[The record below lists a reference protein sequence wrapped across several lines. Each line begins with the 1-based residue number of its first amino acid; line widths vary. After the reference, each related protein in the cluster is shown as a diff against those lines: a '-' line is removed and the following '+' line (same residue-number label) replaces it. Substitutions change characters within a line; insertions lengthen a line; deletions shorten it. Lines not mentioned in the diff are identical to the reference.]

1 MNKKILLLIVLLS
14 SVLTGQEFKKNATAG
29 FVFLELPITARS
41 SGMGESS
48 IALTDMEASGQF
60 INPASLGFSKNTHSF
75 SVSYSSWLADIKH
88 YITNYSFNTEYG
100 TFGIGAILMDYGS
113 MPRTK
118 KIAGQRLYEVMG
130 SFDANSIALGLTYS
144 KQLTDK
150 FSFGVTGKYV
160 REKIDI
166 YTASNYLFDG
176 GIQYYTGLQSLR
188 IAATI
193 TNFGV
198 DTKFINDKF
207 KMPAMLR
214 LGMAA
219 EVLGGYDQDYRV
231 TTAAEMIHPNDGDE
245 RLNVGLEI
253 SYKNM
258 VDFRG
263 GYKFFTD
270 EETFSAGIG
279 LKVNN
284 FLPAQSFTMPMMVD
298 FSYSDYG
305 RLGDVLRFTV
315 QLGVL

>member
-1 MNKKILLLIVLLS
+1 MNKKILLIIVLIS
-14 SVLTGQEFKKNATAG
+14 SVLFGQDFKKNATAG

-41 SGMGESS
+41 AGMGESS

-60 INPASLGFSKNTHSF
+60 VNPASLGFAKSTHSF
-75 SVSYSSWLADIKH
+75 SVSYSTWFAEIKH
-88 YITNYSFNTEYG
+88 YITNYSFNTDYG
-100 TFGIGAILMDYGS
+100 VFGIGAIVMDYGN

-118 KIAGQRLYEVMG
+118 KIAGQRLYEVLG
-130 SFDANSIALGLTYS
+130 NFNANSIAIGLTYS

-160 REKIDI
+160 REKIDV

-193 TNFGV
+193 NNFGV

-219 EVLGGYDQDYRV
+219 EIFGGFDEDYRV

-245 RLNVGLEI
+245 RLNVGLEL

-279 LKVNN
+279 LKVN
-284 FLPAQSFTMPMMVD
+284 SFFVSSTPIVLD

-305 RLGDVLRFTV
+305 RLGDVLRFTL

>member
-1 MNKKILLLIVLLS
+1 MNKKILLLILLIS
-14 SVLTGQEFKKNATAG
+14 SGLMGQDFKKNATAG

-41 SGMGESS
+41 AGMGESA

-60 INPASLGFSKNTHSF
+60 VNPAALGFAKSNHSF
-75 SVSYSSWLADIKH
+75 SVSYSPWIADIKH
-88 YITNYSFNTEYG
+88 YITNYSINTEFG
-100 TFGIGAILMDYGS
+100 SFGIGAIIMDYGD

-118 KIAGQRLYEVMG
+118 KIAGQRLYEVLG
-130 SFDANSIALGLTYS
+130 NFDANSIALGVSYS

-219 EVLGGYDQDYRV
+219 EIFGGFDQDYRV

-245 RLNVGLEI
+245 RLNVGFEL

-258 VDFRG
+258 IDLRG
-263 GYKFFTD
+263 GYKFFSD

-279 LKVNN
+279 LKVNS
-284 FLPAQSFTMPMMVD
+284 FLVSSSPIFVD

-305 RLGDVLRFTV
+305 RLGDVLRFTL

>member
-1 MNKKILLLIVLLS
+1 MNRKILLLLLLIS
-14 SVLTGQEFKKNATAG
+14 SVLMGQEFKKNATAG

-41 SGMGESS
+41 AGMGESS

-60 INPASLGFSKNTHSF
+60 VNPAALGFAKSNHSF
-75 SVSYSSWLADIKH
+75 SVSYSSWIADIKH
-88 YITNYSFNTEYG
+88 YVTNYSINTDYG
-100 TFGIGAILMDYGS
+100 TFGIGAIIMDYGD

-118 KIAGQRLYEVMG
+118 KIAGQRLYEVLG
-130 SFDANSIALGLTYS
+130 NFQANSIALGISYS

-166 YTASNYLFDG
+166 YSASNFLFDG

-219 EVLGGYDQDYRV
+219 EIFGGFEQDYRV
-231 TTAAEMIHPNDGDE
+231 TTAVEMIHPNDGDE
-245 RLNVGLEI
+245 RLNVGMEL
-253 SYKNM
+253 SYKKM
-258 VDFRG
+258 VDLRG

-270 EETFSAGIG
+270 EESYSFGVG
-279 LKVNN
+279 LNVNSI
-284 FLPAQSFTMPMMVD
+284 LYSSSPIIVD

-305 RLGDVLRFTV
+305 RLGDVLRFTL